1 MSRIDAIQQYNAAYR
16 HGVKFY
22 NTCIAQGKSP
32 YPPVLDDIA
41 NETQISGQQVI
52 GIVEIPLN
60 LVVGTLAAG
69 RKSAFAGNFKPILP
83 DNSEGAAFGAAVLG
97 FIASGELSGIGATGD
112 LVKPR
117 RIIRPNPEEV
127 RVYGELYKIFDSLYW
142 KLQPELASIAAFQ
155 QNRA

>member
-83 DNSEGAAFGAAVLG
+83 DNSEFAENGSASRRRSWTARASATRSSASSSWAASTSSRATS
-97 FIASGELSGIGATGD
+97 AS
-112 LVKPR
+112 PC
-117 RIIRPNPEEV
+117 
-127 RVYGELYKIFDSLYW
+127 
-142 KLQPELASIAAFQ
+142 
-155 QNRA
+155 